1 MLKISKFVLHP
12 IRSENRRNI
21 MYTESKTHD
30 TRFLVKLSMLIT
42 LIVIMTFTPLG
53 HLPGVLAITIVHL
66 PVIVGAILYGPKVGT
81 ILSLTMGLA
90 SLTKSIIA
98 PTSPLNEFFRNPLI
112 SVLPRLMIG
121 ISAYFI
127 YKAVLKLTRN
137 QTLGIALGALF
148 GSLAN
153 TVCTLGMLYIVY
165 AKQITQLQ
173 GNIPAHQLIL
183 TIALSNGVLEIIA
196 TTLISIPLVL
206 TLKQV
211 FKIQST

>member
-1 MLKISKFVLHP
+1 MSIK
-12 IRSENRRNI
+12 
-21 MYTESKTHD
+21 SKTHD
-30 TRFLVKLSMLIT
+30 TRFLAKLSMLIT

-81 ILSLTMGLA
+81 ILSLTMGLS

-127 YKAVLKLTRN
+127 YKAVVKLTRN
-137 QTLGIALGALF
+137 QTIGIALGALF
-148 GSLAN
+148 GSLSN
-153 TVCTLGMLYIVY
+153 TVFTLGMLYIVY
-165 AKQITQLQ
+165 AKQISQLQ

-196 TTLISIPLVL
+196 TTLISIPLIL

-211 FKIQST
+211 FKIQTM

>member
-1 MLKISKFVLHP
+1 
-12 IRSENRRNI
+12 
-21 MYTESKTHD
+21 MYLESKTYD

-53 HLPGVLAITIVHL
+53 HLPGVLAITIVHV

-81 ILSLTMGLA
+81 MLSLTMGLA
-90 SLTKSIIA
+90 SLTKSIVA

-121 ISAYFI
+121 ITAYFVYRAI
-127 YKAVLKLTRN
+127 GKLTRN
-137 QTLGIALGALF
+137 QTIGIALGALL
-148 GSLAN
+148 GSIAN
-153 TVCTLGMLYIVY
+153 TVFTLGMLYIVY

-173 GNIPAHQLIL
+173 SQVPAHQFIL
-183 TIALSNGVLEIIA
+183 AIALSNGVLEMIA
-196 TTLISIPLVL
+196 TALICVPLVL

-211 FKIQST
+211 FKIKLI

>member
-1 MLKISKFVLHP
+1 
-12 IRSENRRNI
+12 
-21 MYTESKTHD
+21 MYLESKTYD

-53 HLPGVLAITIVHL
+53 HLPGVLAITIVHV

-81 ILSLTMGLA
+81 MLSLTMGLA
-90 SLTKSIIA
+90 SLTKSIVA

-121 ISAYFI
+121 ITAYFV
-127 YKAVLKLTRN
+127 YKGVGKLTRN
-137 QTLGIALGALF
+137 QTIGIALGALL
-148 GSLAN
+148 GSISN
-153 TVCTLGMLYIVY
+153 TVFTLGMLYIVY

-173 GNIPAHQLIL
+173 SQVPAHQFIL
-183 TIALSNGVLEIIA
+183 AIALSNGVLEMIA
-196 TTLISIPLVL
+196 TVLICLPLVL

-211 FKIQST
+211 FKIKAI

>member
-1 MLKISKFVLHP
+1 
-12 IRSENRRNI
+12 
-21 MYTESKTHD
+21 MYTESKTHH

-127 YKAVLKLTRN
+127 YKAVIKLTRN

-148 GSLAN
+148 GSLTN

-183 TIALSNGVLEIIA
+183 SIALSNGILEMIA
-196 TTLISIPLVL
+196 TALISVPLIL

-211 FKIQST
+211 FK